1 MQWTTSETLTTTVDH
16 NDIRLRS
23 IEPDG
28 GKSNPQVNDS
38 NRHRAGS
45 LQARGCWF
53 DPSCT
58 RQACSEGGMPRTATF
73 GSPHRWSTTALLF

>member
-1 MQWTTSETLTTTVDH
+1 MKPTASGLRSREPGYAVDHKQTLTTTVDH

-23 IEPDG
+23 IESDG

-45 LQARGCWF
+45 LQAK
-53 DPSCT
+53 DPTVRIKAESL
-58 RQACSEGGMPRTATF
+58 GRT
-73 GSPHRWSTTALLF
+73 LKQ